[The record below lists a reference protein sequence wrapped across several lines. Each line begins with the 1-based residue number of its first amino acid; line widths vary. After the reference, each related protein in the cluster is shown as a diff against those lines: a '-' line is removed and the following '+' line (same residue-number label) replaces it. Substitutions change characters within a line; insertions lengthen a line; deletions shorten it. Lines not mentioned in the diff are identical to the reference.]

1 MYLEKGKD
9 FWNTINISFML
20 YNVQLLFQLKLKWVP
35 RGWLLSYTV
44 VLVNDAVTRV
54 HAIVAK
60 GREASERA
68 RDETLL
74 TEQGRESHDYDGSY
88 YACSKL

>member
-1 MYLEKGKD
+1 M
-9 FWNTINISFML
+9 
-20 YNVQLLFQLKLKWVP
+20 
-35 RGWLLSYTV
+35 LSYTV